1 MVPWSLRFYSLL
13 GWRHFHRAEP
23 VIKRSQ
29 SPSIAMQDTITH
41 FDGSFVH
48 LTNRV
53 LSHKSL
59 DCMQLNIFQS
69 GGCLPICSI
78 DDNMKWILFY
88 TCIFFVPVRLLFF
101 FLFFFSFVNSSF
113 AFYVSVQLRICTGEN
128 TTTVEGE
135 SALNMTRPFLSKV
148 S

>member
-101 FLFFFSFVNSSF
+101 FLFFSRSLIVLLPSMCRSSF
-113 AFYVSVQLRICTGEN
+113 GYVLVKTLLRWRER
-128 TTTVEGE
+128 V
-135 SALNMTRPFLSKV
+135 LST
-148 S
+148 